1 MNKRI
6 QRNQLNPRHVTWSLK
21 CMYIVLRQ
29 HLEWVGGGTLLIN
42 YIPEGS
48 NWGYVFAKNI
58 VMDFLNSSV

>member
-6 QRNQLNPRHVTWSLK
+6 QRNKLNPRHVTRSLK

-29 HLEWVGGGTLLIN
+29 HLEWVGGGGTLFIN

-48 NWGYVFAKNI
+48 NWV
-58 VMDFLNSSV
+58 